1 MVMRKPFV
9 GNAQNGNAFEHVI
22 SLGGKMDFCHKPAL

>member
-1 MVMRKPFV
+1 MRKPFV
-9 GNAQNGNAFEHVI
+9 SNAQYGVAFEPVI